1 MQLVAKSREGDIQK
15 AIFIFSYTKQQLFGW
30 LTKVYTCKVV
40 LRNYFK
46 EELEGSYI
54 FELGTTETIVHAYG
68 KKNISELCHQ
78 LVDMCWNWSYALLSD
93 ETKLMN

>member
-1 MQLVAKSREGDIQK
+1 MQLVAKSRKGYIQK

-54 FELGTTETIVHAYG
+54 FELGTTETIVH
-68 KKNISELCHQ
+68 ISWKEKYFCAMSSTSGHVLELI
-78 LVDMCWNWSYALLSD
+78 LYFI
-93 ETKLMN
+93 E